1 MNKITLSI
9 VGALAAI
16 TLTAPAARAATF
28 GEWLAYC
35 AGGDETIDAKIKADS
50 MKTCSVDEGIKAAC
64 SVLSGTPWTC
74 AMPSAK
80 PKDKGSK
87 CDEHDLRFEIGAGFK
102 MPGTWTIAGRA
113 SATYTRLA
121 IKSNINI
128 CNTTPV
134 LPTPTGT
141 GGGYSAESGDIQ
153 FLIEIKLSGEVT
165 VTSPV
170 GISVTLNAAAGCSRS
185 TEAQYYKK
193 AEVNACGMPTPTP
206 ASTPPA
212 TPPPASP
219 TPGTTPPP
227 ATPPP
232 ATPPPATPPPAS
244 PTPST
249 TPPSTPPPASPTPG
263 STPPSTPPPASP
275 TPGSTP
281 PSTPPPTT
289 SPTPSTTPRG
299 TF

>member
-212 TPPPASP
+212 TPP
-219 TPGTTPPP
+219 
-227 ATPPP
+227 
-232 ATPPPATPPPAS
+232 
-244 PTPST
+244 
-249 TPPSTPPPASPTPG
+249 ASPTPG